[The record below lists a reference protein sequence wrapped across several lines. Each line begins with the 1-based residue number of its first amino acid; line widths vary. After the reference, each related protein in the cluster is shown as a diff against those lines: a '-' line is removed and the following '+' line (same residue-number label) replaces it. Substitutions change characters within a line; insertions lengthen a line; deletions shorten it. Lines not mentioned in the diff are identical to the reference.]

1 MKACNDIVHRPTP
14 AATEDTYPP
23 GAHALCTAM
32 RSARSEPVAHLDRA
46 PLVRRL
52 RLGTALTGL
61 MLASYI
67 ATIGGLAVFFS
78 GAILATQHVASGDAF
93 QSAPTRYVDADA
105 WQRVSPSHDNLDREF
120 TRYSQQISQRHTW

>member
-1 MKACNDIVHRPTP
+1 METATDIVDRPLPETTAP
-14 AATEDTYPP
+14 PYPVELKV
-23 GAHALCTAM
+23 LCTAM
-32 RSARSEPVAHLDRA
+32 RSVRNEPVAHLDRA
-46 PLVRRL
+46 PLRRRL

-67 ATIGGLAVFFS
+67 ATIGGVAVFFS

-93 QSAPTRYVDADA
+93 KSAPTRYVDADA
-105 WQRVSPSHDNLDREF
+105 WQRFSPSQDNLDREF